1 MATGFPCSRL
11 KIQYKI
17 GVNKAPIRYLID
29 KMGRGEVVLGHIILG
44 MVLGMISAAI
54 SLFLGS
60 SLVWALVMYVAMAG
74 LGILL
79 SAAIVYALTRLR
91 KREPSEE
98 CKRL

>member
-1 MATGFPCSRL
+1 M
-11 KIQYKI
+11 
-17 GVNKAPIRYLID
+17 
-29 KMGRGEVVLGHIILG
+29 VLGHVILG

-60 SLVWALVMYVAMAG
+60 SLVWALVMYVAMGG

-79 SAAIVYALTRLR
+79 SAAIIYVLPRLR
-91 KREPSEE
+91 ERGSPSEE